1 MQLLEKYRKK
11 ILTLSLGF
19 LLPFFIISLLLAL
32 RGIWWGSETTVL
44 ASDGFHQYVI
54 FHQALRNAL
63 QGDGSL
69 FYNFTS
75 GLGLNFYAL
84 MAYYLGSFLSPLVY
98 FFDLESM
105 PDALYLFCIFKTS
118 WLDTGI
124 ILLI

>member
-63 QGDGSL
+63 QGDGL
-69 FYNFTS
+69 
-75 GLGLNFYAL
+75 
-84 MAYYLGSFLSPLVY
+84 SFITLQV
-98 FFDLESM
+98 DW
-105 PDALYLFCIFKTS
+105 D
-118 WLDTGI
+118 
-124 ILLI
+124 